1 MFEKT
6 MIFKAPKEYI
16 DYTDDRPTP
25 IVLNIP
31 KWFKSLKNTMDAKT
45 VKGCMPF
52 LDTLTFGYCLSLPQ
66 DIWLEHNVIKEDDK
80 ELKPDTGAG
89 YPLVDSSMKLGIN
102 LNFTGQKDW
111 HGANQMEGSPLVEKN
126 KNQPFHKVI
135 NPWTII
141 TPPGYSCLF
150 VSPLNNS
157 DDRFTIMP
165 GIVDTDVYPQEVNF
179 PYVINGDKYESLK
192 TILKKGTPYVQVIPF
207 KRDAWKM
214 KIEKFSG
221 RESYFQKL
229 FYRLKYLATYQDK
242 FWSKKRC
249 K

>member
-1 MFEKT
+1 MFDNIITFSANKEFIKNNQDILPVLTKT
-6 MIFKAPKEYI
+6 
-16 DYTDDRPTP
+16 
-25 IVLNIP
+25 NIP
-31 KWFKSLKNTMDAKT
+31 DWYKKLTHSYEAQT

-52 LDTLTFGYCLSLPQ
+52 LDTLTCGYILKIAT
-66 DIWLEHNVIKEDDK
+66 DYKIRHNVEFEGKK
-80 ELKPDTGAG
+80 RSGF
-89 YPLVDSSMKLGIN
+89 DSAQQMMNSLAEKIN
-102 LNFTGQKDW
+102 MNYQGKHEFHSIDQVK
-111 HGANQMEGSPLVEKN
+111 GSPYVEKN
-126 KNQPFHKVI
+126 KNLPFHKI
-135 NPWTII
+135 LNPWTII

-165 GIVDTDVYPQEVNF
+165 GIVDTDKYPQEVNF

-192 TILKKGTPYVQVIPF
+192 TILKKGTPYAQVIPF

-214 KIEKFSG
+214 KIEKISG